1 MLFCDS
7 CDLGYHMQCH
17 VPSISGKPQGR
28 WECDTCTKHTGF
40 VAPPTASKQAEPELP
55 LEQQFEAEIP
65 ALPPGTGN
73 SWQERGLKVPFRPLP
88 DLHPVDWE
96 SLPVDE
102 SIPDISSWSAARVC
116 QYLVQN
122 GIQETHAK
130 IFFDEVK
137 FKNIYFLKTTFAY
150 PGD

>member
-1 MLFCDS
+1 MKLFQDQMLFCDS

-17 VPSISGKPQGR
+17 VPCISDKPHGR
-28 WECDTCTKHTGF
+28 WECRTCSQHTGF
-40 VAPPTASKQAEPELP
+40 ISSSDVKTEELP
-55 LEQQFEAEIP
+55 VEQQFTLEIP
-65 ALPPGTGN
+65 PLPPGTGN
-73 SWQERGLKVPFRPLP
+73 SWQSRGMRVPFTPLP
-88 DLHPVDWE
+88 ELHPLDWE

-130 IFFDEVK
+130 IFFDEVS
-137 FKNIYFLKTTFAY
+137 FL
-150 PGD
+150 

>member
-1 MLFCDS
+1 M
-7 CDLGYHMQCH
+7 
-17 VPSISGKPQGR
+17 
-28 WECDTCTKHTGF
+28 
-40 VAPPTASKQAEPELP
+40 
-55 LEQQFEAEIP
+55 
-65 ALPPGTGN
+65 PPGTGN

-137 FKNIYFLKTTFAY
+137 FKNIYFLKTTLPSKEIDGSSVLVMQRKDIISGLGLKLGPALKIFNRVRTLQTRRKFELF
-150 PGD
+150 